1 MHISISNSHLQCHRS
16 IYTTV
21 CNPSVIVYLVYLYTR
36 PTQVDIDKVVTPYT
50 IYLYLSQWHENKVGY
65 ELWLMTYTSNIN
77 DIIKLHFCVASDRRK
92 VNWFVDIFSKFLLL
106 VIEQNKYY
114 LKMNSIYTIQ
124 LQAIFFF
131 CVPSQKYQGKYNRQV
146 YHTVKLTPDIF

>member
-1 MHISISNSHLQCHRS
+1 
-16 IYTTV
+16 
-21 CNPSVIVYLVYLYTR
+21 
-36 PTQVDIDKVVTPYT
+36 
-50 IYLYLSQWHENKVGY
+50 
-65 ELWLMTYTSNIN
+65 MTHTSNIN
-77 DIIKLHFCVASDRRK
+77 DIIQLHFCVASDRRK